1 MEGCEAMSCCSCSV
15 PRAHTQLQGQQSS
28 RTRLGEWVQLT
39 GAWAA
44 LREKAAPPA
53 PRPWVPQERE
63 GRQWVAALPSSPHRP
78 RGWPQHCPLYAV
90 PADWLPG
97 QSGAHWF
104 INLINPILQ
113 SSTAAFRF
121 VGGRSGER

>member
-44 LREKAAPPA
+44 LREKAAPHPPQALGA
-53 PRPWVPQERE
+53 PGE
-63 GRQWVAALPSSPHRP
+63 GGQAVGGSTSQLTPSSPRLAAALPPLCCPCRLAP
-78 RGWPQHCPLYAV
+78 GPVRGSLVH
-90 PADWLPG
+90 
-97 QSGAHWF
+97 
-104 INLINPILQ
+104 
-113 SSTAAFRF
+113 
-121 VGGRSGER
+121 